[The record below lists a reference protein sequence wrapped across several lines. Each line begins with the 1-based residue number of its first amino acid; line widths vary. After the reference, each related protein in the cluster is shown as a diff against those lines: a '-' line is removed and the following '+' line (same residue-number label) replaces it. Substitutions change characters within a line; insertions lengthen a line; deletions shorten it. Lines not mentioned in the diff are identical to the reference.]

1 MAIPDSALA
10 PGAAAVGSTA
20 LGSPGLPELD
30 FAQIRA
36 LLDSSLSR
44 MAYMDRSR
52 RHRYV
57 NQEYA
62 AFMGVRPQD
71 LIGRTVAEV
80 IGPDASDSTQP
91 MAERALAGETV
102 RWEGWLNY
110 ANGVRSYV
118 DRVYRPVMG
127 AHRVVVGYF
136 VIVRDLTALKQR
148 EEELARR
155 TETLEAILAHMAE
168 GVNIVSTD
176 GRVVLANDGFL
187 AMYGFPARFGTSGT
201 PLAAFV
207 RHRLLSGGHYAS
219 EDRTEALDTLVAK
232 RVAALLAVGE
242 ETFEESHANGRIVE
256 VRRRRLPDGGLIS
269 TYTDITARANAE
281 AEVRSQRDK
290 LRHAERLSALGSLLA
305 GVAHELN
312 NPLSIVVAHASLL
325 EEEAGPTAARAQKI
339 RNAAERC
346 ARIVST
352 FLDMARRRPARV
364 ASVKLAQCVGSA
376 LDLVGYSMR
385 TGAIEVSVNLP
396 ETLPPLWADADQVVQ
411 VLLNLLSNAQHA
423 LAEAPSPRRIALV
436 AEAEAALPDGPAGAV
451 VALRVADNGPGIPD
465 ALRARVFD
473 PFFTTKP
480 DGKGTGVG
488 LSLCRSIV
496 AAHGGSITVED
507 TPGGGCTV
515 VLRLPVATEA
525 AAPQAAPAAALPVA
539 ANRTALVIDDEA
551 AVAEA
556 VGEILATDG
565 FAVTVVREGRLAL
578 EQLGERDFDVV
589 FCDLRMPPPDGP
601 AILRWLRQHK
611 PRLADRL
618 VFITGDALGVQ
629 ADALLA
635 TTGRPMV
642 EKPFAPATVREAA
655 RAILARAI

>member
-1 MAIPDSALA
+1 MAMPEPLLGVTANAS
-10 PGAAAVGSTA
+10 GAAAIGSAA

-44 MAYMDRSR
+44 MAYLDRSR

-62 AFMGVRPQD
+62 SFMGARPQD
-71 LIGRTVAEV
+71 LIGRSVADV
-80 IGPDASDSTQP
+80 IGQDAADATAP
-91 MAERALAGETV
+91 LAERALDGETV
-102 RWEGWLNY
+102 RWEGWLQY
-110 ANGVRSYV
+110 SNGVRSYV
-118 DRVYRPVMG
+118 ERVYRPVLG
-127 AHRVVVGYF
+127 AHRVIVGYF
-136 VIVRDLTALKQR
+136 VIARDLTALKQR

-168 GVNIVSTD
+168 GVNIVSPD
-176 GRVVLANDGFL
+176 GRIVLANDGFL
-187 AMYGFPARFGTSGT
+187 SMYGFPARFGTPGT
-201 PLAAFV
+201 PLSAFV
-207 RHRLLSGGHYAS
+207 RHRLLSGGHYGN
-219 EDRTEALDTLVAK
+219 EDRSQAMETLIAN
-232 RVAALLAVGE
+232 RVQTLLAVGE
-242 ETFEESHANGRIVE
+242 ETFEETHPTGRIIE

-269 TYTDITARANAE
+269 TYTDITARAEAE

-325 EEEAGPTAARAQKI
+325 EEEAGPSAARAQKI

-364 ASVKLAQCVGSA
+364 AAVALSDAVSAA

-385 TGAIEVSVNLP
+385 TANIEVQVAVP
-396 ETLPPLWADADQVVQ
+396 ETLPPLWADADQIVQ

-423 LAEAPSPRRIALV
+423 LAEREPPRRITLK
-436 AEAEAALPDGPAGAV
+436 AEAERGMV
-451 VALRVADNGPGIPD
+451 VLRVADNGPGIPD
-465 ALRARVFD
+465 AVRGRVFD

-496 AAHGGSITVED
+496 AAHGGSIAVED

-515 VLRLPVATEA
+515 VVGLPIAKDAPVSGPTSRTEA
-525 AAPQAAPAAALPVA
+525 PATAG
-539 ANRTALVIDDEA
+539 RSALVIDDEP

-556 VGEILATDG
+556 VGEILTSDG
-565 FAVTVVREGRLAL
+565 FHVEVAREGRMAL
-578 EQLGERDFDVV
+578 ERLAARDFDVV
-589 FCDLRMPPPDGP
+589 FCDLRMPDPDGP
-601 AILRWLRQHK
+601 AILRWLRQNK
-611 PRLADRL
+611 PRLAERL
-618 VFITGDALGVQ
+618 VFITGDSLGVQ

-635 TTGRPMV
+635 ATGRPMI
-642 EKPFAPATVREAA
+642 EKPFAPVQVREAA
-655 RAILARAI
+655 RGMLRRTN